1 MMNKVMNEATENKG
15 ARTPEQIFEVVNNY
29 ALTTLNLRKDEEEV
43 MVMQINQYESTP
55 TGHEFFQT
63 CQMNGASFT
72 LNEEN
77 LVAIKSEYNKEA
89 DFLHITCKLL
99 DGMEL
104 NLMILN
110 VENNKNEFA
119 EDGWKEIDVYDL
131 KGFLEET
138 KGYYRVLVR
147 VTNVFGLNI
156 RIENPSPIYIDEE
169 LILNIGIR
177 EESDSLS
184 LPLCDDSANLFYV
197 KESDRSKE
205 VIIKPFGQPFLEIK
219 MQHQNRE
226 SCSHLY

>member
-1 MMNKVMNEATENKG
+1 MMNKVMNEATGNTG

-156 RIENPSPIYIDEE
+156 RIENPAPIYIDEE
-169 LILNIGIR
+169 LILNVGIR

-219 MQHQNRE
+219 M
-226 SCSHLY
+226 LFIFK

>member
-1 MMNKVMNEATENKG
+1 
-15 ARTPEQIFEVVNNY
+15 
-29 ALTTLNLRKDEEEV
+29 
-43 MVMQINQYESTP
+43 
-55 TGHEFFQT
+55 
-63 CQMNGASFT
+63 MNGASFA

-89 DFLHITCKLL
+89 DFLHITCELL
-99 DGMEL
+99 NGMEL

-110 VENNKNEFA
+110 VEDNKNEFA
-119 EDGWKEIDVYDL
+119 EDGWKESDVYGL
-131 KGFLEET
+131 KGFLEEM

-156 RIENPSPIYIDEE
+156 RIENPAPIYIDEE
-169 LILNIGIR
+169 LILNVGIR

-184 LPLCDDSANLFYV
+184 LPLCDDSINLFYI

-219 MQHQNRE
+219 M
-226 SCSHLY
+226 LFIFKG

>member
-1 MMNKVMNEATENKG
+1 MMNKVMNEATGNTG

-63 CQMNGASFT
+63 CQMNGASFA

-110 VENNKNEFA
+110 VEDNKNEFA

-156 RIENPSPIYIDEE
+156 RIENPAPIYIDEE

-184 LPLCDDSANLFYV
+184 LPLCDDSVNLFYV
-197 KESDRSKE
+197 KESDCSKE

-219 MQHQNRE
+219 M
-226 SCSHLY
+226 LFIFK

>member
-1 MMNKVMNEATENKG
+1 MMNKVMNEATGNTG

-29 ALTTLNLRKDEEEV
+29 ALTTLNLRKDEEV

-110 VENNKNEFA
+110 VEDNKNEFA

-156 RIENPSPIYIDEE
+156 RIENPAPIYIDEE
-169 LILNIGIR
+169 LILNVGIR

-184 LPLCDDSANLFYV
+184 LPLCDDSINLFYI

-219 MQHQNRE
+219 M
-226 SCSHLY
+226 LFIFK

>member
-1 MMNKVMNEATENKG
+1 MMNKVMNEATGNTG

-63 CQMNGASFT
+63 CQMNGASFA

-89 DFLHITCKLL
+89 DFLHITCELL
-99 DGMEL
+99 NGMEL

-110 VENNKNEFA
+110 VEDNKNEFA
-119 EDGWKEIDVYDL
+119 EDGWKETDVYGL
-131 KGFLEET
+131 KDFLEET

-156 RIENPSPIYIDEE
+156 GIENP
-169 LILNIGIR
+169 N
-177 EESDSLS
+177 
-184 LPLCDDSANLFYV
+184 
-197 KESDRSKE
+197 
-205 VIIKPFGQPFLEIK
+205 VI
-219 MQHQNRE
+219 
-226 SCSHLY
+226 

>member
-1 MMNKVMNEATENKG
+1 MMNKVMNEATGNTG

-63 CQMNGASFT
+63 CQMNGASFA

-89 DFLHITCKLL
+89 DFLHITCELL
-99 DGMEL
+99 NGMEL

-110 VENNKNEFA
+110 VEDNKNEFA

-156 RIENPSPIYIDEE
+156 RIENPAPIYIDEE

-184 LPLCDDSANLFYV
+184 LPLCDDSVNLFYV
-197 KESDRSKE
+197 KESDCSKE

-219 MQHQNRE
+219 M
-226 SCSHLY
+226 LFIFK

>member
-1 MMNKVMNEATENKG
+1 MMNKVMNEATGNTG

-110 VENNKNEFA
+110 VEDNKNEFT

-156 RIENPSPIYIDEE
+156 RIENPAPIYIDEE

-184 LPLCDDSANLFYV
+184 LPLCDDSVNLFYV
-197 KESDRSKE
+197 KESDCSKE

-219 MQHQNRE
+219 M
-226 SCSHLY
+226 LFIFK

>member
-1 MMNKVMNEATENKG
+1 MMNIVMNEVTGNTG

-29 ALTTLNLRKDEEEV
+29 AFTTLNLRKDKEEV

-55 TGHEFFQT
+55 TGYEFFQT

-77 LVAIKSEYNKEA
+77 LVAIKSEYDKEA
-89 DFLHITCKLL
+89 DFLHITCELL

-104 NLMILN
+104 NLLILN
-110 VENNKNEFA
+110 VEDNKNEFA
-119 EDGWKEIDVYDL
+119 EDGWKEIYVYDL

-156 RIENPSPIYIDEE
+156 RIENPAPIYIDEE
-169 LILNIGIR
+169 LILNVGIR

-219 MQHQNRE
+219 M
-226 SCSHLY
+226 LFIFKG

>member
-1 MMNKVMNEATENKG
+1 MMNKVMNEATGNTG

-63 CQMNGASFT
+63 CQMNGVSFT

-131 KGFLEET
+131 KGFLKET

-156 RIENPSPIYIDEE
+156 RIENPAPIYIDEE
-169 LILNIGIR
+169 LILNVGIR

-184 LPLCDDSANLFYV
+184 LPLCDDSVNLFYV
-197 KESDRSKE
+197 KESDCSKE

-219 MQHQNRE
+219 M
-226 SCSHLY
+226 LFIFK

>member
-1 MMNKVMNEATENKG
+1 MMNKVMNEATGNTG

-63 CQMNGASFT
+63 CQMNGVSFT

-156 RIENPSPIYIDEE
+156 RIENPAPIYIDEE
-169 LILNIGIR
+169 LILNVGIR

-184 LPLCDDSANLFYV
+184 LPVCDDSVNLFYV
-197 KESDRSKE
+197 KESDCSKE

-219 MQHQNRE
+219 M
-226 SCSHLY
+226 LFIFK